1 MDGFS
6 RTILAYGI
14 SHTKMNFDPYQMFV
28 SARTRAGVSPWVLV
42 TDGLQVFCTAAT
54 RAFWCRKGFRFTHVR
69 DIHLQKKFNNNNLHE
84 RLNGEFKDRI
94 KTVRGFKSE
103 DPALVHLM
111 MIHHNFFRS
120 HSGIGNITP
129 AEKAGIRIQG
139 IDKWM
144 TFICNAAIH
153 VT

>member
-1 MDGFS
+1 MLGSGVKNVPMS
-6 RTILAYGI
+6 REQL
-14 SHTKMNFDPYQMFV
+14 H
-28 SARTRAGVSPWVLV
+28 
-42 TDGLQVFCTAAT
+42 
-54 RAFWCRKGFRFTHVR
+54 
-69 DIHLQKKFNNNNLHE
+69 NNNLHE
-84 RLNGEFKDRI
+84 RLNGKFKDRI

-103 DPALVHLM
+103 DPALIHLM

-139 IDKWM
+139 SDKWM

-153 VT
+153 VYRERKVRDQNAEFL